1 MKGFLSEPLERRQS
15 VTNTTTCNRHNVEW
29 MVALDQL
36 PCALWTVADH
46 TVVLTLQWGEILP
59 EHDQEKC
66 VLLYEALS
74 LGPVNW
80 AELRENLS
88 EQLAVH
94 EKGDLVQHEKVL
106 LGAPA
111 HVKVDQALEA

>member
-36 PCALWTVADH
+36 PCALGTVADH

-66 VLLYEALS
+66 VLLYEARLPLTWTCQ
-74 LGPVNW
+74 LGR
-80 AELRENLS
+80 A
-88 EQLAVH
+88 
-94 EKGDLVQHEKVL
+94 
-106 LGAPA
+106 
-111 HVKVDQALEA
+111 

>member
-46 TVVLTLQWGEILP
+46 TVRGVRNTSGS
-59 EHDQEKC
+59 DF
-66 VLLYEALS
+66 
-74 LGPVNW
+74 
-80 AELRENLS
+80 
-88 EQLAVH
+88 AVG
-94 EKGDLVQHEKVL
+94 GDFTR
-106 LGAPA
+106 A
-111 HVKVDQALEA
+111 